1 MFRQCEH
8 HPAGC
13 RWSCFWCVYS
23 KAAGWIFAEQR
34 SLHGVCFLDFPCTG
48 NWFSYCQIRQL
59 VGITYANVF
68 GVQFWCACKRSDIP
82 VGQIWEFH
90 AWYDTMWH
98 RILWQHSESQSV
110 AWLKGCLAMSVVGGL
125 QTNLFNLK
133 VKSQEPQLRRTP
145 QQQHMSY
152 IMTLT

>member
-13 RWSCFWCVYS
+13 RWSCFWRVYS

-48 NWFSYCQIRQL
+48 NWFSYCQIRLLSFLSLL
-59 VGITYANVF
+59 VDNWLGSHMQFFF
-68 GVQFWCACKRSDIP
+68 GVQFWCACKEVTYCTCWADLRL
-82 VGQIWEFH
+82 H
-90 AWYDTMWH
+90 AWYDTMWR

-133 VKSQEPQLRRTP
+133 VKNKN
-145 QQQHMSY
+145 
-152 IMTLT
+152 